1 MRNRIVVN
9 IGGKDYTMVAAEDE
23 GYVRRCAELVNRQLS
38 EVSAGGRL
46 SQADGAVLAAMNIA
60 DQYFKEQQTA
70 EALRQQIKDS
80 LDEIARLKDELS
92 QTKRELFKAQNRKN

>member
-1 MRNRIVVN
+1 
-9 IGGKDYTMVAAEDE
+9 
-23 GYVRRCAELVNRQLS
+23 
-38 EVSAGGRL
+38 
-46 SQADGAVLAAMNIA
+46 MNIA

-70 EALRQQIKDS
+70 EALRKQIKDS

>member
-46 SQADGAVLAAMNIA
+46 SQADAAVP
-60 DQYFKEQQTA
+60 
-70 EALRQQIKDS
+70 
-80 LDEIARLKDELS
+80 
-92 QTKRELFKAQNRKN
+92 